1 MQEIA
6 PWDERQ
12 LRGVPRHIVG
22 WRRSSARGRRRYA
35 VLHAAIVLLLPLLLG
50 GCLREESNDT
60 IDLEGAEIVVEDG
73 AFTDDSIELI
83 AGDPSVLSLENR
95 DSEDYRFEIE
105 DLVTIT
111 TIPAGETVDI
121 QLTTPTAGEFEGM
134 LLAGEADAVV
144 DTLSVIVRAPGGVS

>member
-1 MQEIA
+1 
-6 PWDERQ
+6 
-12 LRGVPRHIVG
+12 
-22 WRRSSARGRRRYA
+22 
-35 VLHAAIVLLLPLLLG
+35 LLLG

-121 QLTTPTAGEFEGM
+121 QLTTPSVGEFEGM